1 MRGTVGR
8 GGTSLDNQS
17 YHRSKSKARVSRGL
31 AQGGGM
37 GSALHDIRQ
46 IRLRDDPTGLRQRQ
60 WDEVVVDGRLVVCRK
75 KHGEATRRALRLVS
89 NRLTQ
94 CSGVTPRIAHGPPTP
109 SRPRRTIGPGSS
121 LVLQI
126 PLSYMIHSMSYAS

>member
-31 AQGGGM
+31 AQGGGD

-75 KHGEATRRALRLVS
+75 KHGEATRSPIGLQPHDAVFRCDHELHMVRQLPAGRGERLV
-89 NRLTQ
+89 RVAL
-94 CSGVTPRIAHGPPTP
+94 
-109 SRPRRTIGPGSS
+109 
-121 LVLQI
+121 
-126 PLSYMIHSMSYAS
+126 